1 MRQKNNIVL
10 ISGSLRKDSYNTK
23 ILRNFEKEFINHGY
37 NCTFIDLNEYPI
49 PFFNSDIESSGTPV
63 NVTFIK
69 NLIKSSSG
77 LVVSSP
83 EYNGEISAVL
93 KNCLDWLSRKGPNEI
108 PKETFIGLKS
118 IGISVS
124 TGKNAAKRALER
136 LTVLLKRLGV
146 DEDIITYN
154 LGNLSN
160 NFFNEDNILLDNK
173 KLDTINNIIR
183 VYSDSI
189 TNINKADNIIK
200 IKAS

>member
-1 MRQKNNIVL
+1 MRQKKNIVL

-23 ILRNFEKEFINHGY
+23 ILRNFEKEFINHGF

-49 PFFNSDIESSGTPV
+49 PFFNSDIERSGTPA

-93 KNCLDWLSRKGPNEI
+93 KNCLDWLSRTGPNEI
-108 PKETFIGLKS
+108 SKETFIGLKS

-146 DEDIITYN
+146 DEDILTYN

-173 KLDTINNIIR
+173 ELDTINNIIR
-183 VYSDSI
+183 IYSDSI
-189 TNINKADNIIK
+189 SNINKSDNIIK

>member
-1 MRQKNNIVL
+1 MRQKKNIVL

-23 ILRNFEKEFINHGY
+23 ILQNFEKEFINHGF
-37 NCTFIDLNEYPI
+37 NCTFIDLNKYTI
-49 PFFNSDIESSGTPV
+49 PFFNSDIEKSGTPE

-93 KNCLDWLSRKGPNEI
+93 KNCFDWLSRKGINEI
-108 PKETFIGLKS
+108 PKETFIGLKL

-124 TGKNAAKRALER
+124 TGKNAAVRALER

-146 DEDIITYN
+146 DEDILTYS

-160 NFFNEDNILLDNK
+160 NFFNDDNLLLDNK
-173 KLDTINNIIR
+173 ELDKINNIIKI
-183 VYSDSI
+183 YSDSI
-189 TNINKADNIIK
+189 SNVNKSDNIIK

>member
-1 MRQKNNIVL
+1 M
-10 ISGSLRKDSYNTK
+10 
-23 ILRNFEKEFINHGY
+23 
-37 NCTFIDLNEYPI
+37 
-49 PFFNSDIESSGTPV
+49 
-63 NVTFIK
+63 
-69 NLIKSSSG
+69 
-77 LVVSSP
+77 
-83 EYNGEISAVL
+83 L
-93 KNCLDWLSRKGPNEI
+93 KNCFDWLSRKGPNEI

-146 DEDIITYN
+146 DEDILTYN

-160 NFFNEDNILLDNK
+160 SFFNEDNVLLDNK
-173 KLDTINNIIR
+173 ELDTINNIIKI
-183 VYSDSI
+183 YSDSI

>member
-1 MRQKNNIVL
+1 M
-10 ISGSLRKDSYNTK
+10 
-23 ILRNFEKEFINHGY
+23 RNFEKELINHGF

-49 PFFNSDIESSGTPV
+49 PFFNSDIERSGTPV

-93 KNCLDWLSRKGPNEI
+93 KNCFDWLSRKGPNEI
-108 PKETFIGLKS
+108 PKETFVGLKS

-124 TGKNAAKRALER
+124 TGKNAGRRALER
-136 LTVLLKRLGV
+136 LTILLKRLGV
-146 DEDIITYN
+146 DEDILTYN

-173 KLDTINNIIR
+173 ELDTINNIIKF
-183 VYSDSI
+183 YSDSI
-189 TNINKADNIIK
+189 TNINESDNIIQK
-200 IKAS
+200 KAS

>member
-23 ILRNFEKEFINHGY
+23 ILRNFEKEFINHGF

-49 PFFNSDIESSGTPV
+49 PFFNSDIERSGTPA

-93 KNCLDWLSRKGPNEI
+93 KNCLDWLSRTGPNEI
-108 PKETFIGLKS
+108 SKETFIGLKS

-146 DEDIITYN
+146 DEDILTYN

-173 KLDTINNIIR
+173 ELDTINNIIKI
-183 VYSDSI
+183 YSDSI
-189 TNINKADNIIK
+189 TNINKADNIIN

>member
-49 PFFNSDIESSGTPV
+49 PFFNSDIEKSGTPV

-93 KNCLDWLSRKGPNEI
+93 KNCFDWLSRRVQTKFPR
-108 PKETFIGLKS
+108 KL
-118 IGISVS
+118 
-124 TGKNAAKRALER
+124 
-136 LTVLLKRLGV
+136 
-146 DEDIITYN
+146 
-154 LGNLSN
+154 
-160 NFFNEDNILLDNK
+160 LLDLSQLEFPFLLEK
-173 KLDTINNIIR
+173 MVLKER
-183 VYSDSI
+183 
-189 TNINKADNIIK
+189 
-200 IKAS
+200 

>member
-1 MRQKNNIVL
+1 MRQKKNIVL

-23 ILRNFEKEFINHGY
+23 ILRNFEKEFINHGF

-49 PFFNSDIESSGTPV
+49 PFFNSDIERSGTPA

-93 KNCLDWLSRKGPNEI
+93 KNCLDWLSRTGPNEI
-108 PKETFIGLKS
+108 SKETFIGLKS

-146 DEDIITYN
+146 DEDILTYN

-173 KLDTINNIIR
+173 ELDTINNIIKI
-183 VYSDSI
+183 YSDSI

>member
-1 MRQKNNIVL
+1 MRQKKNIVL

-23 ILRNFEKEFINHGY
+23 ILRNFEKEFINHGF

-49 PFFNSDIESSGTPV
+49 PFFNSDIERSGTPA

-93 KNCLDWLSRKGPNEI
+93 KNCLDWLSRTGPNEI
-108 PKETFIGLKS
+108 SKETFIGLKS

-146 DEDIITYN
+146 DEDILTYN

-173 KLDTINNIIR
+173 ELDKIKNIIR
-183 VYSDSI
+183 IYSDSI
-189 TNINKADNIIK
+189 SNINKSDNIIK

>member
-1 MRQKNNIVL
+1 MRQKKNIVL

-23 ILRNFEKEFINHGY
+23 ILRNFEKEFINHGF

-49 PFFNSDIESSGTPV
+49 PFFNSDIERSGTPA

-93 KNCLDWLSRKGPNEI
+93 KNCLDWLSRTGPNEI
-108 PKETFIGLKS
+108 SKETFIGLKS

-146 DEDIITYN
+146 DEDILTYN

-173 KLDTINNIIR
+173 ELDTIKNIIR
-183 VYSDSI
+183 IYSDSI
-189 TNINKADNIIK
+189 SNINKSDNIIK

>member
-23 ILRNFEKEFINHGY
+23 ILRNFEKEFINHGF

-49 PFFNSDIESSGTPV
+49 PFFNSDIERSGTPA

-93 KNCLDWLSRKGPNEI
+93 KNCLDWLSRTGPNEI
-108 PKETFIGLKS
+108 SKETFIGLKS

-146 DEDIITYN
+146 DEDILTYN

-173 KLDTINNIIR
+173 ELDTINNIIR
-183 VYSDSI
+183 IYSDSV
-189 TNINKADNIIK
+189 TNINKADNIIN